1 MEICGPAEFGFGSEG
16 QQQRVSFDEVVELVG
31 KTIDGIG
38 VLILAAGSVMVL
50 VGYGYKTI
58 TRKSAETTYGE
69 VRPRLGRVIL
79 LGLEFLVAGDII
91 RTVATT
97 PTFSGVGVLAII
109 VLIRTFLS
117 FALEVELE
125 GTWPWQRRGAAPS
138 SQS

>member
-1 MEICGPAEFGFGSEG
+1 M
-16 QQQRVSFDEVVELVG
+16 VELVG

-38 VLILAAGSVMVL
+38 VLILAAGSMIVL
-50 VGYGYKTI
+50 VVYAYKAIVRRPAATY
-58 TRKSAETTYGE
+58 YGE
-69 VRPRLGRVIL
+69 VRTRLGRVIL

-125 GTWPWQRRGAAPS
+125 GTWPWHRKDAAPS
-138 SQS
+138 A